1 VWAVPEVSAE
11 QLAVA
16 LRDLMDW
23 ARATAPPEESLLRR
37 RIVEHLGGDPAELPV
52 VSRSVSAWERVNLQV
67 ALDAYLAGPGRE
79 HEFVGLSSQRG
90 WHMGLAELAAPPQG
104 QRGLLIGGPGVGPQ
118 EHEAVQVGERTIVC
132 VAAGLFLVSTGEE
145 RVVIGVRGA
154 DQSHGPERH
163 IQLEVLAV
171 AREPAEALVGEIS
184 RLMGVHNVYRGRVL
198 EVQATPFGGLALE
211 VRRLPGVERGSIV
224 LPDGLLERIERHT
237 LGFAEQADRLRLAG
251 RHIKRG
257 LLLYGPPGTGKTLT
271 AMYLAGQMRERT
283 VLILTGASLSAIGSA
298 CRVAREL
305 APSMVVMEDVDL
317 VALDRDEHE
326 SNALLFELLNEMDGM
341 QEDLDVIFVLTT
353 NRADRLEPALAARP
367 GRVDLACELP
377 IPDAAGRTRLLEL
390 YGAGLTL
397 GSEDLPALVADTDG
411 ASPAFIR
418 ELLRRAALLAS
429 EKSDGELIIDAAI
442 LQAALRE
449 LTSDGGPL
457 TARLLG
463 MN

>member
-1 VWAVPEVSAE
+1 MESLTAE

-23 ARATAPPEESLLRR
+23 ARTNAPAEEPPLRK
-37 RIVEHLGGDPAELPV
+37 RIVAHLGRDPAELPV
-52 VSRSVSAWERVNLQV
+52 VSRSISAWERVNLQV
-67 ALDAYLAGPGRE
+67 ALDAYLAESGRE
-79 HEFVGLSSQRG
+79 HEFVGMSSQRG
-90 WHMGLAELAAPPQG
+90 WHMGLAELAAAAKT
-104 QRGLLIGGPGVGPQ
+104 QRTVIMGGPGAGPQ
-118 EHEAVQVGERTIVC
+118 EHEAVQVGERTIIC
-132 VAAGLFLVSTGEE
+132 VAAGLFLIRSGEE
-145 RVVIGVRGA
+145 RVVLAVRGA
-154 DQSHGPERH
+154 NESRGPERD
-163 IQLEVLAV
+163 IQLEVLA
-171 AREPAEALVGEIS
+171 ATREPAEQLLEEIS
-184 RLMGVHNVYRGRVL
+184 RLMSVHNVYRGRVL
-198 EVQATPFGGLALE
+198 EVGGSRFGELSLE
-211 VRRLPGVERGSIV
+211 VRSLPRVEREAIV
-224 LPDGLLERIERHT
+224 LPAGLLERIERHT
-237 LGFAEQADRLRLAG
+237 LGFAEQADRLRSAG

-271 AMYLAGQMRERT
+271 AMYLAGQMPERT
-283 VLILTGASLSAIGSA
+283 VLILTGSGLHAIGSA
-298 CRVAREL
+298 CRIARQL

-341 QEDLDVIFVLTT
+341 QEDLDVIFALTT

-377 IPDAAGRTRLLEL
+377 IPDADGRRRLLEL
-390 YGAGLTL
+390 YGNGLQL
-397 GSEDLPALVADTDG
+397 NASDLPSLVADTDG

-429 EKSDGELIIDAAI
+429 EQSGAELVVDAVV
-442 LQAALRE
+442 LGAALRE

-463 MN
+463 MG

>member
-1 VWAVPEVSAE
+1 MDTLAPE

-23 ARATAPPEESLLRR
+23 ARTNAPAEEPPLRR
-37 RIVEHLGGDPAELPV
+37 RIVEHLGQDPAELPV
-52 VSRSVSAWERVNLQV
+52 LSRAVSSWERVNLQV
-67 ALDAYLAGPGRE
+67 ALDAYLAEAGRE
-79 HEFVGLSSQRG
+79 HEFVGMSSQRG
-90 WHMGLAELAAPPQG
+90 WHMGLAELAAKAQG
-104 QRGLLIGGPGVGPQ
+104 PRGMVIGGPGAGPQ
-118 EHEAVQVGERTIVC
+118 EHEAVQVGERTIIC
-132 VAAGLFLVSTGEE
+132 VSAGLFLVRRGEQ
-145 RVVIGVRGA
+145 RLVIAVRGS
-154 DQSHGPERH
+154 DQSRGPERDL
-163 IQLEVLAV
+163 QLEVLAPT
-171 AREPAEALVGEIS
+171 REPAEALIEDIS
-184 RLMGVHNVYRGRVL
+184 ALMRSHNVYRGRVL
-198 EVQATPFGGLALE
+198 EVGSSPFGGISLE
-211 VRRLPGVERGSIV
+211 VRNLPAVKREAIV
-224 LPDGLLERIERHT
+224 LPEGLLERIERQT
-237 LGFAEQADRLRLAG
+237 LGFAAQAPRLRAAG

-271 AMYLAGQMRERT
+271 AMYLAGQMPERT
-283 VLILTGASLSAIGSA
+283 VLILTGAGLHAIGSA

-317 VALDRDEHE
+317 VALDRDEH
-326 SNALLFELLNEMDGM
+326 SSSALLFELLNEMDGM

-367 GRVDLACELP
+367 GRVDLASELP
-377 IPDAAGRTRLLEL
+377 IPDADGRRRLLEL
-390 YGAGLTL
+390 YGVGLQL
-397 GSEDLPALVADTDG
+397 RAADIPALVADTEG

-418 ELLRRAALLAS
+418 ELLRRAALLAGERS
-429 EKSDGELIIDAAI
+429 AGELIVDGEI

>member
-1 VWAVPEVSAE
+1 
-11 QLAVA
+11 
-16 LRDLMDW
+16 
-23 ARATAPPEESLLRR
+23 
-37 RIVEHLGGDPAELPV
+37 
-52 VSRSVSAWERVNLQV
+52 
-67 ALDAYLAGPGRE
+67 
-79 HEFVGLSSQRG
+79 
-90 WHMGLAELAAPPQG
+90 
-104 QRGLLIGGPGVGPQ
+104 
-118 EHEAVQVGERTIVC
+118 
-132 VAAGLFLVSTGEE
+132 
-145 RVVIGVRGA
+145 
-154 DQSHGPERH
+154 
-163 IQLEVLAV
+163 VLAV